1 MKSRVC
7 TLVFVLL
14 AVSLFAGCSGE
25 EKNDRNKQQAQEVPP
40 LPVEVIT
47 VQQQAIP
54 IWLEYTGKTE
64 ATKRVE
70 VRARVSGRLEKALF
84 TEGDLVEKDQ
94 KLFEIEK
101 ATYQAALDQAKAKLQ
116 RDHASLDLAKADVKR
131 YVPLV
136 EKGLAPRA
144 TLEQYEARK
153 NELVATIKADE
164 AAIKDAELN
173 LSYTDVVA
181 PISGR
186 ISRKHVDAGNIVGYG
201 DKTLLTTIVADDP
214 MYAYFNPAEQDF
226 QLMRQFRSKDTM
238 EARVRVP
245 SAMDRIIEREVYSG
259 VIDFTDNRVDRMTGT
274 ITMRATVD
282 NPNFTLL
289 EGTFVYVQVFLTDQ
303 KEFLMVP
310 PSVVFEDQRG
320 SFVYTLG
327 EENKAVRTD
336 VVRGYEGRYYLQI
349 AKGLEGGEKV
359 LVSALPKIAPGV
371 KVEPKDVTDSK
382 GIMAVLKQQ
391 EMVPTQE

>member
-7 TLVFVLL
+7 NLVFLLL
-14 AVSLFAGCSGE
+14 AVSFLAACSGE
-25 EKNDRNKQQAQEVPP
+25 KKNDKAKQQTKEIPP

-47 VQQQAIP
+47 VNHEAIP

-70 VRARVSGRLEKALF
+70 VRARVAGRLDEVLF

-94 KLFEIEK
+94 KLFLIEK
-101 ATYQAALDQAKAKLQ
+101 DTYQSALDQAKAKKQ
-116 RDHASLDLAKADVKR
+116 RDQASLELAKADVKR

-181 PISGR
+181 PVSGR
-186 ISRKHVDAGNIVGYG
+186 ISRKYVDAGNIVGYG

-214 MYAYFNPAEQDF
+214 MYAYFSPAEYEY
-226 QLMRQFRSKDTM
+226 QLMRQFKSRDIM

-245 SAMDRIIEREVYSG
+245 SAMEKLIERELYSG
-259 VIDFTDNRVDRMTGT
+259 KIDFTDNRVDKLTGT

-282 NPNFTLL
+282 NPNYTLL
-289 EGTFVYVQVFLTDQ
+289 EGTFVYVEVFITDQ
-303 KEFLMVP
+303 KELLMVP
-310 PSVVFEDQRG
+310 PSIVFEDQRG

-336 VVRGYEGRYYLQI
+336 VVRGFEGRNYLQI
-349 AKGLEGGEKV
+349 SKGLDGGEKV
-359 LVSALPKIAPGV
+359 IVSALPKIAPGI
-371 KVEPKDVTDSK
+371 KVEPKDATDSK
-382 GIMAVLKQQ
+382 GVMAVLKQSGLI
-391 EMVPTQE
+391 PTEE